1 MSLALDEPASL
12 TEAEFNGV
20 GIEACLRNER
30 RGRDAEADATAA
42 FVGEALDVSAA
53 AAWLAVVEGELTAPS
68 LGRRIFKVGVASVFA
83 SAEV

>member
-30 RGRDAEADATAA
+30 RGRDAEADAA

-53 AAWLAVVEGELTAPS
+53 AAWLAVVEGELNAPS